1 MHSRSE
7 RILHET
13 EMSSANSPTV
23 KVVFGADKS
32 YIAHLAV
39 ALCSL
44 FDNNRDLALDVYV
57 LNSDIDPSS
66 WRKIQGIAERYGQN
80 LIDLKVSERDLE
92 GLVLNWHF
100 TLATYY
106 RVLISK
112 ELPIDR
118 VLYLDVDVVVNG
130 SIAELYRTDLGDTFL
145 AAVQEPNFDRHAQL
159 EMSREAKYFNAGMML
174 INLDKWRS
182 ERLTERVIELVKRK
196 PEAMVFSDQCG
207 INSIVNGRWKE
218 VDPKFN
224 LVHSYAGDN
233 ISEYTGMFPDNVL
246 ANARKHPVIIHF
258 SGGSKPWHFNRKHP
272 YRYLYWKYRRK
283 TPFRRYFSE
292 DLTVSRIT
300 KWCLARLGM

>member
-1 MHSRSE
+1 MYN
-7 RILHET
+7 
-13 EMSSANSPTV
+13 ANFPTV
-23 KVVFGADKS
+23 NVVFGSDKS

-44 FDNNRDLALDVYV
+44 FDNNRDLALNVYV

-66 WRKIQGIAERYGQN
+66 WKKIQGIAERYGQN
-80 LIDLKVSERDLE
+80 LINLKVSERDLE

-106 RVLISK
+106 RVLIPK

-118 VLYLDVDVVVNG
+118 VLYLDVDIVVNG
-130 SIAELYRTDLGDTFL
+130 SIAELYNTDLGDTFL
-145 AAVQEPNFDRHAQL
+145 AAVRAPNFDRHEQL
-159 EMSREAKYFNAGMML
+159 EMSKEANYFSAGMMV
-174 INLDKWRS
+174 INLDKWRK
-182 ERLTERVIELVKRK
+182 ERLKERVIAMVKRK

-207 INSIVNGRWKE
+207 INSIVNGRWTE

-224 LVHSYAGDN
+224 LMHTYADED
-233 ISEYTGMFPDNVL
+233 ISGFEWMFPERVL
-246 ANARKHPVIIHF
+246 DNARKHPVIIHF
-258 SGGSKPWHFNRKHP
+258 SGASKPWHFSKKHP

-292 DLTVSRIT
+292 DLTVPRIT
-300 KWCLARLGM
+300 KWCLANFRM